1 MTIRMIAAVAAIG
14 ALAACAAPVPDSN
27 PNSGV
32 GFRSFD
38 DYSAERAARDRALE
52 ARALAEA
59 EAMAPAAE
67 EVVIAQDTLGVLE
80 ATAPSQNTQ
89 VVTNSASTFTDGTAQ
104 ASDPGAPLVG
114 TVLLTGNPQISDEQ
128 NFDAV
133 AARETIE
140 SDRDRLAR
148 QRATMQITQPEAVP
162 DRPSGS
168 TGPNIVAYAL
178 ATTNRVGEARFQREG
193 RFNQDR
199 YNRACTRYGW
209 TDQAQAEFLAS
220 GGPERDRR
228 GLDPDGDGFACRW
241 DPTPFRNARRG
252 G

>member
-1 MTIRMIAAVAAIG
+1 MTIRMMAAVAALG
-14 ALAACAAPVPDSN
+14 VLAACAAPVPDSN

-38 DYSAERAARDRALE
+38 DYTAERAARDRALE

-59 EAMAPAAE
+59 EAMAPAPE
-67 EVVIAQDTLGVLE
+67 EMVIAQETLGVLE
-80 ATAPSQNTQ
+80 ATAP
-89 VVTNSASTFTDGTAQ
+89 VRTAEVAPTPTAAATPTQ
-104 ASDPGAPLVG
+104 ASDPGAPLAG
-114 TVLLTGNPQISDEQ
+114 TTLLTSNPAISDEQ

-140 SDRDRLAR
+140 SDRDRLSR
-148 QRATMQITQPEAVP
+148 QRATMQIAQPEALP

-168 TGPNIVAYAL
+168 GPNIVAFAL
-178 ATTNRVGEARFQREG
+178 ATSNRVGEARYQRSG
-193 RFNQDR
+193 GFNQDR
-199 YNRACTRYGW
+199 YNRACTRFGW
-209 TDQAQAEFLAS
+209 TDQAQSAFLEA